1 MSTELSTKQ
10 KFSLLYYL
18 RTLLSGFAIGIA
30 NVIPGVSGGTF
41 ALVLG
46 IYDNFITAFDDISR
60 WVTTLIRFL
69 FGFRKEYWEKHRAVT
84 RSANWLWIL
93 ILFVGIIVAIVAT
106 SGVITYLLENYPAQ
120 TYGLFFGLIVA
131 SVVVPWSKME
141 KKGFPQFIALIIA
154 FAGLFFLTGMEPNP
168 NYLPVS
174 GVQVNTSH
182 QANIV
187 EWEAYNTDSGMDYAY
202 YVFRSTTK
210 SDNLEDYIRIGVTKE
225 TEYEDDEVKPDTT
238 YYYTVRAVESSPV
251 FWFVI
256 IASAISAAAMILPGL
271 SGSFLL
277 LLMGVYSHIFGS
289 FSTLFSNPGESL
301 PAIALYAL
309 GIVIGLLAFARVL
322 KWFLAKYHSITMG
335 FLIGLMLGSLR
346 MIYPFLDTKNAIK
359 GAEADEIPKLL
370 FWDMPSNVNLGDYLA
385 SGEFISIVACLVFG
399 VAVVLI
405 LHFATKGRKKKNQ
418 DE

>member
-1 MSTELSTKQ
+1 
-10 KFSLLYYL
+10 
-18 RTLLSGFAIGIA
+18 
-30 NVIPGVSGGTF
+30 
-41 ALVLG
+41 
-46 IYDNFITAFDDISR
+46 
-60 WVTTLIRFL
+60 
-69 FGFRKEYWEKHRAVT
+69 
-84 RSANWLWIL
+84 
-93 ILFVGIIVAIVAT
+93 
-106 SGVITYLLENYPAQ
+106 
-120 TYGLFFGLIVA
+120 
-131 SVVVPWSKME
+131 
-141 KKGFPQFIALIIA
+141 
-154 FAGLFFLTGMEPNP
+154 MEPNP